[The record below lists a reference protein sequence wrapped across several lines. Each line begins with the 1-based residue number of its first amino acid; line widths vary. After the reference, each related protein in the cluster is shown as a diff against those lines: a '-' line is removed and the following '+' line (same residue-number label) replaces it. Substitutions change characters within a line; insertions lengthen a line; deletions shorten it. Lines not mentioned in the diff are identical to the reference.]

1 MIRGYA
7 LKAKCKQMVHVILI
21 FKYVFFLPCGSIYS
35 FIYLGFFFFE
45 NIPTCQM
52 QIYLFFGAM
61 LTFFFLI
68 LKVIYLTKF
77 SITYLVL
84 VLLELFL

>member
-1 MIRGYA
+1 MFFSSPVGVYTLLFIW
-7 LKAKCKQMVHVILI
+7 
-21 FKYVFFLPCGSIYS
+21 VFFGKYTNLPDADL
-35 FIYLGFFFFE
+35 FIFWCNAYH
-45 NIPTCQM
+45 
-52 QIYLFFGAM
+52 
-61 LTFFFLI
+61 FFLI

>member
-1 MIRGYA
+1 
-7 LKAKCKQMVHVILI
+7 
-21 FKYVFFLPCGSIYS
+21 
-35 FIYLGFFFFE
+35 
-45 NIPTCQM
+45 M